1 MALFVKA
8 RPLTVDEALQHLENV
23 SEKKISEPPQRPK
36 AAEVYLFSSEAN
48 PEKNSEF

>member
-23 SEKKISEPPQRPK
+23 SEKMYGFGAVGSLTVFL
-36 AAEVYLFSSEAN
+36 AY
-48 PEKNSEF
+48 